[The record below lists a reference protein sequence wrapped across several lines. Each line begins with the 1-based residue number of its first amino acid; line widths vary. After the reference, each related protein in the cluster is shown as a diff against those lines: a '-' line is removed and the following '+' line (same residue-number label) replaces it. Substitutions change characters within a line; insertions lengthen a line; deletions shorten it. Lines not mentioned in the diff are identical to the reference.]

1 MAIRAVPFSRRVAV
15 RLVCVHALASRAVP
29 GSAGIVRFVAT
40 TGRDK
45 KKKGGRRRNYEP
57 TVELTGI
64 KKLLPTGWANWLGFT
79 LFGVCTVALLVEFVV
94 ALGRDGHTDWIAAI
108 GLAGLFG
115 WITVLFAITRW
126 KDYI

>member
-1 MAIRAVPFSRRVAV
+1 
-15 RLVCVHALASRAVP
+15 
-29 GSAGIVRFVAT
+29 VAT
-40 TGRDK
+40 GKSSK
-45 KKKGGRRRNYEP
+45 KKQAGRRRNYEP

-79 LFGVCTVALLVEFVV
+79 LFGICTVALVVEFFV
-94 ALGRDGHTDWIAAI
+94 ALGRTGHTDWIAAL
-108 GLAGLFG
+108 GLAILFG